1 MALTDAA
8 NLQPNASSDG
18 NAIKSKVVE
27 HTEDHRSASS
37 LNHLQWTLRRVRF
50 STLSETLASDGLT
63 ALQMTRASWSLQV
76 GVRRHTLVVMLPS
89 MVTCTQKKFG
99 NNSLVTNKI
108 KWFQFAQDGAD
119 LNERRKVWQ
128 LIVWSGQTFSASLQ
142 SRLGFDSEK
151 SIHIFKF
158 QQIGFKFV
166 SRQDSQ
172 SERQQQEESSEAA
185 VCYLMIS
192 RRSCVPWSRSKT
204 HIHLRHLFFFYF
216 FIYLFSPFDPDRVG
230 SPVLSCHFQK
240 IPTLLFLVEFR
251 FIL

>member
-1 MALTDAA
+1 MNVEARAVLDAG
-8 NLQPNASSDG
+8 G
-18 NAIKSKVVE
+18 NVG
-27 HTEDHRSASS
+27 
-37 LNHLQWTLRRVRF
+37 QRRVDGVADDQSVVVPPSRRQTPHTRRYVAVHGHLHPNELKKNLELIRF
-50 STLSETLASDGLT
+50 
-63 ALQMTRASWSLQV
+63 LQ
-76 GVRRHTLVVMLPS
+76 
-89 MVTCTQKKFG
+89 
-99 NNSLVTNKI
+99 NKI

-128 LIVWSGQTFSASLQ
+128 LIVGVWSGQTFSASLQ

-204 HIHLRHLFFFYF
+204 HIHLQHLFFFYF

>member
-1 MALTDAA
+1 MNVEARAVLDAG
-8 NLQPNASSDG
+8 G
-18 NAIKSKVVE
+18 NVG
-27 HTEDHRSASS
+27 
-37 LNHLQWTLRRVRF
+37 QRRVDGVADDQSVVVPPSRRQTPHTRRYVAVHGHLHPNELKKNLEIIRF
-50 STLSETLASDGLT
+50 
-63 ALQMTRASWSLQV
+63 LQ
-76 GVRRHTLVVMLPS
+76 
-89 MVTCTQKKFG
+89 
-99 NNSLVTNKI
+99 NKI

-204 HIHLRHLFFFYF
+204 HIHLQHLFFFYF

-251 FIL
+251 FILYESIALENFYISSFDAETAE